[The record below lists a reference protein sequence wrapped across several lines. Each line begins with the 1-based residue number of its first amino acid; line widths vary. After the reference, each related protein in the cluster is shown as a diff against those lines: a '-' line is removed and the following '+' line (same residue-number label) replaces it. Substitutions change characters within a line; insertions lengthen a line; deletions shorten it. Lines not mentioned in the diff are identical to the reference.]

1 MNIFITGIAGF
12 LGSHLAKF
20 YLNKGN
26 KVFGNDTL
34 DGGYE
39 DNIPKDA
46 KFYKI
51 PCEDNSKLKQL
62 FKGIDVVI
70 HTAAFAHEG
79 LSIFSPYTITSNIIS
94 GSVSV
99 FSAAISSNVKRI
111 VHCSSMARYGEI
123 KPPFKETDEPKP
135 VDPYGIA
142 KLASEKILINLCEV
156 HDVEYNIAIPH
167 NIIGPNQ
174 KYDDPFRNV
183 ASIMINLILQNR
195 SPIIYGD
202 GNQKRSF
209 SDVRDCIDC
218 IDSMVTHEDIKSQII
233 NIGPGEENYITINR
247 LFEIISNKLQFNK
260 KPEFYPD
267 RTNEVKYPLCSSK
280 KAEKLLG
287 YKTKY
292 SVEQSIDTIIQ
303 YIKERGTRKFLYNYD
318 LEIINDKTP
327 ETWKNR
333 LF

>member
-1 MNIFITGIAGF
+1 
-12 LGSHLAKF
+12 
-20 YLNKGN
+20 
-26 KVFGNDTL
+26 
-34 DGGYE
+34 
-39 DNIPKDA
+39 
-46 KFYKI
+46 
-51 PCEDNSKLKQL
+51 
-62 FKGIDVVI
+62 
-70 HTAAFAHEG
+70 
-79 LSIFSPYTITSNIIS
+79 
-94 GSVSV
+94 
-99 FSAAISSNVKRI
+99 
-111 VHCSSMARYGEI
+111 
-123 KPPFKETDEPKP
+123 
-135 VDPYGIA
+135 
-142 KLASEKILINLCEV
+142 
-156 HDVEYNIAIPH
+156 
-167 NIIGPNQ
+167 
-174 KYDDPFRNV
+174 
-183 ASIMINLILQNR
+183 
-195 SPIIYGD
+195 
-202 GNQKRSF
+202 
-209 SDVRDCIDC
+209 
-218 IDSMVTHEDIKSQII
+218 MVTHEDIKSQII